1 MNQTDNAN
9 PEKAQAVDLDHA
21 PALLTINQTVNTLN
35 VSRATVYKLIEA
47 GELERVKFGRA
58 ARIRTDS
65 VARLLAR

>member
-1 MNQTDNAN
+1 MHQTENTDT
-9 PEKAQAVDLDHA
+9 ERAQAVDLDHA
-21 PALLTINQTVNTLN
+21 PALLTINQTVSTLN
-35 VSRATVYKLIEA
+35 VSRATIYKLIET

>member
-1 MNQTDNAN
+1 MNQTDNAI
-9 PEKAQAVDLDHA
+9 PEKAQAVDLNHA

-35 VSRATVYKLIEA
+35 LSRATVYKLIEA

-65 VARLLAR
+65 VARLLTR